1 MRLKLLGVASMFAVP
16 HGLVAQGSTFFGRVL
31 TDSGVP
37 LAGVE
42 VVLRAKRTNTN
53 AKGEFKLASL
63 TAGEH
68 LVLVRMPG
76 FAPKTDT
83 IEVADA
89 GEARREY
96 RLSRVQATL
105 PEVPVITTLTDRR
118 LAEFYN
124 RQQFGMGRFM
134 DSAQFANAHGI
145 RTAEKLM
152 RLPGLLIQRGKFSD
166 AYVISS
172 RGRCAAS
179 VWMDGLNLGTGFDV
193 NSLDPGI
200 ILAIEWYP
208 TAAMTPVQFS
218 MVKRGASHCA
228 AIVIWTK

>member
-1 MRLKLLGVASMFAVP
+1 
-16 HGLVAQGSTFFGRVL
+16 VL

-37 LAGVE
+37 LAGAE

-89 GEARREY
+89 GDARREY

-105 PEVPVITTLTDRR
+105 PEVRSTTTLTDRR
-118 LAEFYN
+118 LADFYD
-124 RQQFGMGRFM
+124 RRRFGMGRFL
-134 DSAQFANAHGI
+134 DSTEFANTVGT
-145 RTAEKLM
+145 RTSDRLR
-152 RLPGLLIQRGKFSD
+152 RLPGVMIGRGRFSE
-166 AYVISS
+166 AYVWSS

-193 NSLDPGI
+193 NTLDPSI

-208 TAAMTPVQFS
+208 SPGMTPVQYS